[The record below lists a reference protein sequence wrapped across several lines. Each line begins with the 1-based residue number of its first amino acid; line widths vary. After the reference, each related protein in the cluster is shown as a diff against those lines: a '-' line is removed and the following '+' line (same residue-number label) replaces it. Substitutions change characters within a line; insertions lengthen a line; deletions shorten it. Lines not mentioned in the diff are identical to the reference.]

1 MCQTSR
7 EKENIE
13 DKEEENKEE
22 DEMQAAVRVGRIA
35 TEQDK
40 PKAEKPR

>member
-1 MCQTSR
+1 MCETSR
-7 EKENIE
+7 EKENIDE
-13 DKEEENKEE
+13 EEENEE